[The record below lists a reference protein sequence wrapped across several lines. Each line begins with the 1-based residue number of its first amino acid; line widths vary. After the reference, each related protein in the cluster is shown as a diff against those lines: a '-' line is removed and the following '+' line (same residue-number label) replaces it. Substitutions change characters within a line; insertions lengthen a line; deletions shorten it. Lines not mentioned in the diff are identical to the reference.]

1 MPYYTISKV
10 FPSDKTTMASV
21 KNLLHQEGIR
31 LDAHLDYTC
40 AIMNAQNDVIAT
52 GSYFGNSLR
61 CLCVSSAYQGGGFL
75 NRIVSHLIDEEYALG
90 NYHLFV
96 YTKTSSAA
104 FFKDLG
110 FTEIVHIDNHISF
123 LENKKTGFQDYLM
136 TLNKPEQTPGKV
148 AAIVI
153 NANPFTLGHQFLVE
167 KAARENDWVHLF
179 MVSEDQSLVPFS
191 VRKMLIQEG
200 LKHLDNIIF
209 HETGPYL
216 ISQATFPAYF
226 QTEDNDV
233 IKSQALLD
241 TAIFLKI
248 AQTLQITKR
257 YVGEEPTSR
266 VTAIYNEI
274 MAEQL
279 QQAGILLDI
288 LPRKAIN
295 QQQDPINASTARQA
309 LKDSDWDLLAKL
321 LPKTSLDY
329 FCSLEAQPI
338 IKKIQATSSVKHY

>member
-1 MPYYTISKV
+1 MSHYTISKV
-10 FPSDKTTMASV
+10 FSSDKTTMTKV
-21 KNLLHQEGIR
+21 QGLLNQEGIR

-40 AIMNAQNDVIAT
+40 AIFNDSGDVIAT

-61 CLCVSSAYQGGGFL
+61 CLCVSRDYQGEGLL
-75 NRIVSHLIDEEYALG
+75 NRIVSHLIDEEYAIG
-90 NYHLFV
+90 NFHLFV

-110 FTEIVHIDNHISF
+110 FAEIARIDNHISF
-123 LENKKTGFQDYLM
+123 LENKKNGFQDYL
-136 TLNKPEQTPGKV
+136 TALGKSEQTDGKI

-167 KAARENDWVHLF
+167 KAAQENDLVHLF
-179 MVSEDQSLVPFS
+179 MVSEDRSLVPFA
-191 VRKMLIQEG
+191 VRQTLIQEG
-200 LKHLDNIIF
+200 LKHLDNIRF
-209 HETGPYL
+209 HETGSYL

-226 QTEDNDV
+226 QKEDNDV

-248 AQTLQITKR
+248 AQTLHIHKR

-274 MAEQL
+274 MAQQL
-279 QQAGILLDI
+279 QEAGLLLEV
-288 LPRKAIN
+288 LPRKATN
-295 QQQDPINASTARQA
+295 QQLPISASTARQA
-309 LKDSDWDLLAKL
+309 LKDNDWELLEKL

-329 FCSLEAQPI
+329 FSSPEAQPI
-338 IKKIQATSSVKHY
+338 IEKIQATSSVKHY

>member
-1 MPYYTISKV
+1 MSHYTISKV
-10 FPSDKTTMASV
+10 FPSDKTTMAKV

-40 AIMNAQNDVIAT
+40 VIFNDSGDVIAT

-61 CLCVSSAYQGGGFL
+61 CLCVSRAYQGEGLL
-75 NRIVSHLIDEEYALG
+75 NRIVSHLIDEEYAIG
-90 NYHLFV
+90 NFHLFV
-96 YTKTSSAA
+96 YTKTSSTA

-110 FTEIVHIDNHISF
+110 FTEIAHIDHHISF
-123 LENKKTGFQDYLM
+123 LENKKNGFQNYLNDLE
-136 TLNKPEQTPGKV
+136 TPEHIGDKV

-179 MVSEDQSLVPFS
+179 MVSEDRSLIPFS
-191 VRKMLIQEG
+191 VRKRLIQEG
-200 LKHLDNIIF
+200 LAHLDNVIY

-226 QTEDNDV
+226 QKEDNDV

-241 TAIFLKI
+241 TAIFVEI
-248 AQTLQITKR
+248 VQTLHIHKR

-274 MAEQL
+274 MAQQL

-295 QQQDPINASTARQA
+295 QQQDPISASTARQA
-309 LKDSDWDLLAKL
+309 LKDNDWELLAKL

-329 FCSLEAQPI
+329 FRSPEARLI
-338 IKKIQATSSVKHY
+338 IEKIQSTSSVKHY